1 MIERDVE
8 EMEKKY
14 EKQSIE
20 RFEFISEEH
29 LNKLKQDN
37 VVTLGQLSNKTRSDL
52 KNYGFENSEINKI
65 NIELQF
71 LGLNLKNS
79 L

>member
-1 MIERDVE
+1 
-8 EMEKKY
+8 MEKKY

-65 NIELQF
+65 
-71 LGLNLKNS
+71 
-79 L
+79 

>member
-1 MIERDVE
+1 
-8 EMEKKY
+8 MEKKY